1 MNIANRFQAYAA
13 RHPVSIN
20 RKIDIYLSE
29 NLADL
34 MAEYKIAD
42 RTDLGDLDSEFSGYE
57 SRMDNLEG
65 WKSDFS
71 GRLKENMSRMDRLKL
86 KAGIE

>member
-13 RHPVSIN
+13 SHPMSIN
-20 RKIDIYLSE
+20 RKIDFYLSE

-42 RTDLGDLDSEFSGYE
+42 KTDMGDLDSQFSGYE
-57 SRMDNLEG
+57 ERMDDLER

-71 GRLKENMSRMDRLKL
+71 NRLKENTSRMDRLKI
-86 KAGIE
+86 KAGME